1 MSIKTQNNHKKFLN
15 NRYNKNGDYNPSN
28 STTYEPSSPPASFSP
43 PPSLNAE
50 QKVSDKRTRTNFL
63 PEDNVVPLGKNPLK
77 SAQSFN
83 RTSNVLAD
91 NNLTSVSAYIPT
103 PIAVLE
109 QQKKEKKFESKIG
122 EKRLNS
128 ELEKNSNLPVDLADD
143 EILNPDKG
151 SLVSLQRNKVPVP
164 HKKSKI
170 IKTPINQNGPV
181 GIRINA
187 APRVIFFKSYYNKI
201 NSVKTFKTLF

>member
-15 NRYNKNGDYNPSN
+15 NRYNKNGEYNPSN

-43 PPSLNAE
+43 PPPLNAE
-50 QKVSDKRTRTNFL
+50 QIFGDKRTRTNLL
-63 PEDNVVPLGKNPLK
+63 PENNVVLLGKNPLK
-77 SAQSFN
+77 SFN
-83 RTSNVLAD
+83 RTSNVSTD
-91 NNLTSVSAYIPT
+91 NNSTSVSAYIPT

-109 QQKKEKKFESKIG
+109 QQKKEKKYESKIG

-128 ELEKNSNLPVDLADD
+128 DLEKNSNLPVDLADD

-164 HKKSKI
+164 HKKPKL

-187 APRVIFFKSYYNKI
+187 ASKASMVI
-201 NSVKTFKTLF
+201 LL